1 VWSSNIVNGSNV
13 ILNTE
18 LMRILDCSDLFVDIL
33 VPEVDYQEIYPGLTA
48 EVRLLGGG
56 EAFKGVVLSVRGSS
70 AVAEK
75 DTLAANQ
82 PETTKRNDRIRVGL
96 APSALN
102 TDYANFCQVGR
113 SVQVRLPKPN
123 IRIWNWVES
132 LWFSIS

>member
-1 VWSSNIVNGSNV
+1 
-13 ILNTE
+13 
-18 LMRILDCSDLFVDIL
+18 
-33 VPEVDYQEIYPGLTA
+33 
-48 EVRLLGGG
+48 LGGG

-82 PETTKRNDRIRVGL
+82 PETAKRNYRIRVGL

-113 SVQVRLPKPN
+113 SFQVRLPKPN
-123 IRIWNWVES
+123 IRIWNWIES
-132 LWFSIS
+132 LWF